1 MEADGV
7 IGRYAIGGAIGAV
20 FWLEPMTTKDIDVFV
35 VLPKSLGA
43 GLLTLTPIYE
53 YLGARG
59 YMTSGQ
65 YIVIE
70 GWPVEFIPPGTPLV
84 EEALSESV
92 ERDVDGIS
100 TRVFTAEHLAAICLQ
115 VGRLKDFDRLT
126 RFIDQ
131 GALDAERFE
140 AILLRHGLV
149 DKWNVFRQS
158 FLS

>member
-1 MEADGV
+1 MQFERRTEASIARCASSDPPPEK
-7 IGRYAIGGAIGAV
+7 AANEAKAE
-20 FWLEPMTTKDIDVFV
+20 EP
-35 VLPKSLGA
+35 
-43 GLLTLTPIYE
+43 
-53 YLGARG
+53 
-59 YMTSGQ
+59 
-65 YIVIE
+65 
-70 GWPVEFIPPGTPLV
+70 
-84 EEALSESV
+84 V

-140 AILLRHGLV
+140 AILFRHGLV
-149 DKWNVFRQS
+149 DKWNAFRQS